1 MVNQA
6 MALAGNNLQK
16 MLKLNIAETCA
27 ETKVLG
33 PGARFAIWIQGCPF
47 KCRGCTAPDWIP
59 FKTAKSIGVEELA
72 SDIIRQTGIAG
83 ITISGG
89 EPMMQAANLTCLM
102 ELVKMRRPELN
113 VIVFTG
119 FQLEQL
125 TWPGAINLLSHTDL
139 LIDGQYI
146 EQRNNGTGLRG
157 SDNQKMHFLTDK
169 LASYKDV
176 LLTQQRDMEFH
187 IMADGVLKA
196 GIPSQNFNW

>member
-1 MVNQA
+1 M
-6 MALAGNNLQK
+6 
-16 MLKLNIAETCA
+16 
-27 ETKVLG
+27 
-33 PGARFAIWIQGCPF
+33 
-47 KCRGCTAPDWIP
+47 
-59 FKTAKSIGVEELA
+59 
-72 SDIIRQTGIAG
+72 
-83 ITISGG
+83 
-89 EPMMQAANLTCLM
+89 
-102 ELVKMRRPELN
+102 N

-119 FQLEQL
+119 FQLKQL